1 MSINEKFREMNDI
14 GESIG
19 KVLKEYDI
27 NDYKVYIDSEFF
39 RDSYKMA
46 EDPLEIFIVLN
57 EELEDSDADY
67 LQEELDLISIY
78 YYIRVI
84 GKDRFESNYSYGAT
98 LIKESV

>member
-1 MSINEKFREMNDI
+1 MSINEKFREMNGI

-19 KVLKEYDI
+19 EVLKEHDI